1 MDSLGTYIYVK
12 SIGGTAKALMIS
24 CVGPSAC
31 YFDETH
37 STMNYASRTMNIKNK
52 PVV

>member
-1 MDSLGTYIYVK
+1 MYLIELL
-12 SIGGTAKALMIS
+12 GGTAKALMIS

-31 YFDETH
+31 YFEETH